1 MTGCCFY
8 KNGKEWIVDGCH
20 LCFVSLSSHFRS
32 SFVSDVFDFNIS
44 LNDAAPLSPMSLTID
59 AVPARI
65 CEESFVSQQCS
76 IIILQN

>member
-1 MTGCCFY
+1 MKKKKKKGGTT
-8 KNGKEWIVDGCH
+8 
-20 LCFVSLSSHFRS
+20 FVLFLWYPPPRS